1 MLYRLAYRAS
11 RESSSQSATRS
22 QRQVRKIANA
32 DTPNKYALLKDIDF
46 FMFIFFLNKENRDSG
61 KTILLNMGYFFV
73 IIHK

>member
-11 RESSSQSATRS
+11 RESSSQSATGS

-46 FMFIFFLNKENRDSG
+46 FSLFFIL
-61 KTILLNMGYFFV
+61 
-73 IIHK
+73 